1 MKDAALISFRSVGAT
16 DKGLREFALT
26 AFVLDEYYR
35 PRAKYEIFID
45 KRSPSRKA
53 IGI

>member
-1 MKDAALISFRSVGAT
+1 MKDAAYIFFRSVSTT

-26 AFVLDEYYR
+26 PFVLDEYYC

-53 IGI
+53 SAL